1 MSLGDAITLA
11 IDECLENG
19 ILSDILTEER
29 AEVLATYL
37 ELIKDDMISVKEAAS
52 RLEISEKKIKEL
64 LKK

>member
-1 MSLGDAITLA
+1 MSQGDAITLA
-11 IDECLENG
+11 IDERLEKG

-52 RLEISEKKIKEL
+52 RLEISEEKIKEL

>member
-52 RLEISEKKIKEL
+52 RLEISEEKIKEL